1 MDVEVLDVELRGLIP
16 LCRMIR
22 YVVSVV
28 DDGRLAILRAC
39 GSIKI
44 EAVEPDTSL
53 I

>member
-1 MDVEVLDVELRGLIP
+1 MDIEVLDIEWRGLIP
-16 LCRMIR
+16 LCRMVR

-39 GSIKI
+39 GSIKV
-44 EAVEPDTSL
+44 EAVKPDTSS